1 MPRMARHTQ
10 TLAILL
16 PKECPVLS
24 HANANIN
31 MSMYSY
37 LSTVLV
43 VAASSVNLVNSQ
55 PCWTRRRVCVQ
66 LCAVLVLVCF
76 SIPVLVL
83 APSSIAFYKL
93 LSHGFLQYICKS
105 SSSVPNSTRYF
116 LVLCSSVLLSCKSS
130 VPNSTRCF
138 LALCSSV
145 LLRVGIFFAER
156 RFPIVTI
163 INRSVKRDDLYVQGT

>member
-10 TLAILL
+10 TLAICCQRA
-16 PKECPVLS
+16 ECPVLS

-66 LCAVLVLVCF
+66 LCAVLVLVCLYI
-76 SIPVLVL
+76 STVEC
-83 APSSIAFYKL
+83 
-93 LSHGFLQYICKS
+93 FLYISCYPMEVFVVYVYPLFRT
-105 SSSVPNSTRYF
+105 VPGIF
-116 LVLCSSVLLSCKSS
+116 WHCVLLFFCR
-130 VPNSTRCF
+130 VNPLLFRTIPNIFWHCILLFFFSETR
-138 LALCSSV
+138 
-145 LLRVGIFFAER
+145 
-156 RFPIVTI
+156 
-163 INRSVKRDDLYVQGT
+163 